1 MGGKNSRL
9 EGHLGQYPLTES
21 VKFTHHS
28 PANPTVVSTSLQG
41 VLV

>member
-1 MGGKNSRL
+1 L

-28 PANPTVVSTSLQG
+28 PGELPHPTRSRL
-41 VLV
+41 